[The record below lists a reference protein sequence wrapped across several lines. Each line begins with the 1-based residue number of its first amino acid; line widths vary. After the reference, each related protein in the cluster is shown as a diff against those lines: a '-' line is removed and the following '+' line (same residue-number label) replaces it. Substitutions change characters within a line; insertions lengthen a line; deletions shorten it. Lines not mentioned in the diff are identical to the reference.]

1 MSEQKRAVK
10 SVKTMFQLV
19 NTLIEHD
26 GARVTELAQELD
38 LAKSTVHRQLSTLC
52 SLGYAVKEGEE
63 YQVGLRFLE
72 IGEYA
77 RYRPEVSE
85 IAEPLI
91 EQLANETGERA
102 QFIVEEHGR
111 GVFLH
116 VAEGDRGVKAD
127 RHPGKLRYLHSGAS
141 GKTILAH
148 MSRERVEEIIDQW
161 GLPAET
167 NNTITSRTEL
177 YRELENVR
185 ERGYATNKEESITG
199 LWAVGVPVIVDGEP
213 VGAFSISGPR
223 YRLESNRFDEELPKL
238 LKGTA
243 NEMELKLE
251 YS

>member
-1 MSEQKRAVK
+1 MGEQKRAVK
-10 SVKTMFQLV
+10 SIETMFQIV
-19 NTLIEHD
+19 DSLIEHD

-77 RYRPEVSE
+77 RYRPKVSE
-85 IAEPLI
+85 IAEPLVD
-91 EQLANETGERA
+91 QLANDTGERA

-116 VAEGDRGVKAD
+116 VKEGERGVKAD

-141 GKTILAH
+141 GKAILAH
-148 MSRERVEEIIDQW
+148 MSKERVEEIIDQW

-167 NNTITSRTEL
+167 DNTITSKPEL
-177 YRELENVR
+177 YRELEHAR

-199 LWAVGVPVIVDGEP
+199 LWALGVPVVVDGEP

-223 YRLESNRFDEELPKL
+223 YRLETDWFNEELPNL